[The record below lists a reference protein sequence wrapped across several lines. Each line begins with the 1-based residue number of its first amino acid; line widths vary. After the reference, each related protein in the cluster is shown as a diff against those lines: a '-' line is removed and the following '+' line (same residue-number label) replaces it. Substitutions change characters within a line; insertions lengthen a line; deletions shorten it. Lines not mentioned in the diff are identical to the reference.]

1 MGMEEVF
8 NQIERGNMLRQPKPM
23 KSDPNR
29 RNQNKLCRFHGGVG
43 HNTNDC
49 VDLEDEMAGC
59 KSSKLTG
66 KATTKGVTT
75 TIEKATCVI
84 IGSTLSV
91 S

>member
-8 NQIERGNMLRQPKPM
+8 NQIGRGNMLRQPKPM
-23 KSDPNR
+23 KSDPNW
-29 RNQNKLCRFHGGVG
+29 RNQNKLCRFHGEVG

-49 VDLEDEMAGC
+49 DEMAGC

-75 TIEKATCVI
+75 TMEKATCVI